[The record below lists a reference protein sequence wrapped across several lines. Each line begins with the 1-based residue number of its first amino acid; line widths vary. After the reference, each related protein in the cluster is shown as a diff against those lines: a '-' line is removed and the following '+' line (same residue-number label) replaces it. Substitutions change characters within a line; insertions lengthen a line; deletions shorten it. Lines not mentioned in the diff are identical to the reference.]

1 MRCVL
6 LLKVSKL
13 SKLSKLSKMSKVHAV
28 LNSPW
33 RNGGGQFSMTF
44 RIQERNSEILV

>member
-1 MRCVL
+1 MQCVL

-13 SKLSKLSKMSKVHAV
+13 SKVSTVSKVHAV
-28 LNSPW
+28 LNSW

-44 RIQERNSEILV
+44 RIQDRNSEILV